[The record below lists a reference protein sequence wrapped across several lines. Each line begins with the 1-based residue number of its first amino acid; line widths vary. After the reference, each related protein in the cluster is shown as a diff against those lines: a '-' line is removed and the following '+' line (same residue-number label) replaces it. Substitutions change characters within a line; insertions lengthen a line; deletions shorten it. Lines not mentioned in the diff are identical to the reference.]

1 MGPLKGVRV
10 LDMGTLA
17 AGPITATLLGDLG
30 ADVIKVE
37 HPRIPDAARGYGPQ
51 YRGKSLYWRSVAR
64 NKRCVTLDL
73 SRPEGR
79 PVLDALIEN
88 SDIVIENFRPGTL
101 EKWSITWPSIHA
113 VNPRVILLRTSA
125 FGQTGPYREY
135 PGFGT
140 LAEAMSGYAF
150 ITGEPDGP
158 PQLPQFPLAD
168 GLAAYIGAMAVLA
181 ALQNRHETG
190 RGQWIDNTLYEPIMR
205 LIEIVNMEYRHLG
218 SVRQRTGSRL
228 IDSAPRG
235 AYLTA
240 TKDAWVALS
249 GSSNAT
255 ALRALRAIGRDDWAS
270 DPEFATNPGRVRRSD
285 EIHAALAEWIGA
297 HEVDEVLATFRAAD
311 APIGRIYDAASVA
324 EDPHFLSRDLF
335 VQVPDDAGDM
345 ISVQNVMP
353 RFSETPGSVRR
364 LGATHGNDTDEVFTG
379 LLGFP
384 PEELS
389 ALRESGVI

>member
-1 MGPLKGVRV
+1 MGPLDGVRV
-10 LDMGTLA
+10 LDMGNLA

-30 ADVIKVE
+30 AEVIKIE

-51 YRGKSLYWRSVAR
+51 YRGKSLYWRSIAR

-79 PVLDALIEN
+79 PVLDALIERT
-88 SDIVIENFRPGTL
+88 DILVENFRPGTL
-101 EKWSITWPSIHA
+101 EKWGITWPGIQA
-113 VNPRVILLRTSA
+113 VNPRLILLRTSA
-125 FGQTGPYREY
+125 FGQSGPYRQF

-150 ITGEPDGP
+150 ITGEADGP

-168 GLAAYIGAMAVLA
+168 GLAAYMGAVGVLA
-181 ALQNRHETG
+181 ALRHRNETG
-190 RGQWIDNTLYEPIMR
+190 RGQWIDNNLYEPIMR

-218 SVRQRTGSRL
+218 TVRQRTGSRL
-228 IDSAPRG
+228 GDSSPRG
-235 AYLTA
+235 AYRTA
-240 TKDAWVALS
+240 TKDTWVALS

-255 ALRALRAIGRDDWAS
+255 ALRALRAIGRDDWAD
-270 DPEFATNPGRVRRSD
+270 DPAFATNPGRVERSD
-285 EIHAALAEWIGA
+285 EIHQALADWIGA
-297 HEVDEVLATFRAAD
+297 HEVEEVLATFRAAD
-311 APIGRIYDAASVA
+311 APIGQIYDAATVA
-324 EDPHFLSRDLF
+324 EDPHFRDRELF
-335 VQVPDDAGDM
+335 VRVPDDDGEM

-364 LGATHGNDTDEVFTG
+364 LGVSHGHDTDEIYG
-379 LLGFP
+379 DLLGFP
-384 PEELS
+384 ADQLA